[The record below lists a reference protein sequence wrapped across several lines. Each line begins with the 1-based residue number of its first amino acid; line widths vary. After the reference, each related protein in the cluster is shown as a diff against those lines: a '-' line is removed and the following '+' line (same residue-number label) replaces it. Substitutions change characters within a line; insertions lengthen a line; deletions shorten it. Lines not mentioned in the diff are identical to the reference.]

1 VSRRARILAREG
13 VSLCSPSFVDG
24 SPSHLSTGT
33 NAEIDGVAKAFAVGA
48 EGVSE
53 RIIGACKKSHGLVV
67 VLETLCGTAAMKV
80 IFVL

>member
-1 VSRRARILAREG
+1 VSRQARISAREG
-13 VSLCSPSFVDG
+13 TSLCSPSFVIG

-33 NAEIDGVAKAFAVGA
+33 NTEIDGVAEAFVVGA

-67 VLETLCGTAAMKV
+67 VLETLHGTAVMKV